1 MEEPLE
7 ALMLALLLLAA
18 VLVSSVIDQLVPK
31 ISSPLIQI
39 LLGLGI
45 ALLASS
51 QIKIELDDKLF
62 LVLFIAPLL
71 YDEAKNID
79 KASLWR
85 NRKPVLSLA
94 IGLVLATAL
103 VVGFAVHWLVPSIS
117 LFAAFALGAALGPTD
132 AVAVASLSKETSIS
146 SRSKSILEGESL
158 INDASGIVAF
168 QFALAAATTGT
179 FSLLNASL
187 DFVVSF
193 FGGILLGVVLGYVG
207 NFLVRRV
214 RSIGLENTT
223 FHVLFEVFTPFI
235 IYLVANVCHVSGV
248 IAVVVA
254 GLINVTSP
262 KGVIGPSVSR
272 MNIVSGSVWHVLT
285 YALNGIVFVLLG
297 TQLPLAMQ
305 DTWENVRITNSTLIL
320 LVFGLT
326 FVLLAT
332 RFLWVLAMDL
342 YHVRRDEK
350 RRFGKGDLRSALITT
365 FCGAKGTITLSIMFS
380 IPTYAVY
387 GPPNVPFPQRE
398 LLIFL
403 ACGVIVCTLL
413 LATFVV
419 PLLAPA
425 RDKGEEELRRID
437 QDAATTMDIMREV
450 IEMLTAQQT
459 RENRAE
465 TQAVIRSYND
475 RLARIKANNGIE
487 SEMNVEL
494 RVQAL
499 MWEYERA
506 MELMERGVVS
516 GVVAYRY
523 MGRLEQAM
531 QLLQHGKGHGTLK
544 RWNGRFRALWH
555 RGVRAV
561 LRELPGNTELAEQT
575 EEMRWLQTATRTY
588 AVEHLE
594 AAVASSQVPTEDAAA
609 VLVEYQRSVAALH
622 DARPTVT
629 SVIKA
634 GDRTEDIKRK
644 AYTFELE
651 QIQSAYEDDR
661 LSRAHAQRM
670 RESVQLMQMDLEDTV

>member
-1 MEEPLE
+1 ME
-7 ALMLALLLLAA
+7 ALTLGLLLLVA
-18 VLVSSVIDQLVPK
+18 VLASSLIDQIIPRVSL
-31 ISSPLIQI
+31 PLIQI
-39 LLGLGI
+39 VIGLLI
-45 ALLASS
+45 AVVAGG
-51 QIKIELDDKLF
+51 EVEVTLDPELF
-62 LVLFIAPLL
+62 LVMFIAPLL
-71 YDEAKNID
+71 YDEAKHAD
-79 KASLWR
+79 KQALWR
-85 NRKPVLSLA
+85 ERKPVLSLA
-94 IGLVLATAL
+94 IGLVVATTL
-103 VVGFAVHWLVPSIS
+103 VIGFLLNAFVPSIP
-117 LFAAFALGAALGPTD
+117 LAAAFALGAALGPTD
-132 AVAVASLSKETSIS
+132 AVAVSSLSKQVDIPKRQASML
-146 SRSKSILEGESL
+146 KGEL
-158 INDASGIVAF
+158 LLNDASGIVSF
-168 QFALAAATTGT
+168 QFAIAAVVTGS
-179 FSLLNASL
+179 FSLVDAGV
-187 DFVVSF
+187 DFLVEFV
-193 FGGILLGVVLGYVG
+193 GGLLLGILLGLLGNWVVK
-207 NFLVRRV
+207 RA
-214 RSIGLENTT
+214 RSIGVENTN
-223 FHVLFEVFTPFI
+223 FHVLFEVLIPFL

-342 YHVRRDEK
+342 FHVVRSEK
-350 RRFGKGDLRSALITT
+350 RRFNKGDLRSALITT

-450 IEMLTAQQT
+450 IEMLAAQQT

-465 TQAVIRSYND
+465 TRAVIRSYND

-516 GVVAYRY
+516 GVVA
-523 MGRLEQAM
+523 
-531 QLLQHGKGHGTLK
+531 
-544 RWNGRFRALWH
+544 
-555 RGVRAV
+555 
-561 LRELPGNTELAEQT
+561 
-575 EEMRWLQTATRTY
+575 
-588 AVEHLE
+588 
-594 AAVASSQVPTEDAAA
+594 
-609 VLVEYQRSVAALH
+609 
-622 DARPTVT
+622 
-629 SVIKA
+629 
-634 GDRTEDIKRK
+634 
-644 AYTFELE
+644 
-651 QIQSAYEDDR
+651 
-661 LSRAHAQRM
+661 
-670 RESVQLMQMDLEDTV
+670 

>member
-1 MEEPLE
+1 M
-7 ALMLALLLLAA
+7 
-18 VLVSSVIDQLVPK
+18 
-31 ISSPLIQI
+31 
-39 LLGLGI
+39 
-45 ALLASS
+45 
-51 QIKIELDDKLF
+51 
-62 LVLFIAPLL
+62 
-71 YDEAKNID
+71 
-79 KASLWR
+79 
-85 NRKPVLSLA
+85 
-94 IGLVLATAL
+94 
-103 VVGFAVHWLVPSIS
+103 
-117 LFAAFALGAALGPTD
+117 
-132 AVAVASLSKETSIS
+132 
-146 SRSKSILEGESL
+146 
-158 INDASGIVAF
+158 
-168 QFALAAATTGT
+168 
-179 FSLLNASL
+179 
-187 DFVVSF
+187 
-193 FGGILLGVVLGYVG
+193 
-207 NFLVRRV
+207 
-214 RSIGLENTT
+214 
-223 FHVLFEVFTPFI
+223 
-235 IYLVANVCHVSGV
+235 
-248 IAVVVA
+248 
-254 GLINVTSP
+254 
-262 KGVIGPSVSR
+262 
-272 MNIVSGSVWHVLT
+272 
-285 YALNGIVFVLLG
+285 
-297 TQLPLAMQ
+297 
-305 DTWENVRITNSTLIL
+305 
-320 LVFGLT
+320 
-326 FVLLAT
+326 
-332 RFLWVLAMDL
+332 
-342 YHVRRDEK
+342 
-350 RRFGKGDLRSALITT
+350 
-365 FCGAKGTITLSIMFS
+365 
-380 IPTYAVY
+380 
-387 GPPNVPFPQRE
+387 PFPQRE

-544 RWNGRFRALWH
+544 RLNGRFRALWH

-670 RESVQLMQMDLEDTV
+670 RESVQLMQMDLEDSV

>member
-1 MEEPLE
+1 M
-7 ALMLALLLLAA
+7 
-18 VLVSSVIDQLVPK
+18 
-31 ISSPLIQI
+31 
-39 LLGLGI
+39 
-45 ALLASS
+45 
-51 QIKIELDDKLF
+51 
-62 LVLFIAPLL
+62 
-71 YDEAKNID
+71 
-79 KASLWR
+79 
-85 NRKPVLSLA
+85 
-94 IGLVLATAL
+94 
-103 VVGFAVHWLVPSIS
+103 
-117 LFAAFALGAALGPTD
+117 
-132 AVAVASLSKETSIS
+132 
-146 SRSKSILEGESL
+146 
-158 INDASGIVAF
+158 
-168 QFALAAATTGT
+168 
-179 FSLLNASL
+179 
-187 DFVVSF
+187 
-193 FGGILLGVVLGYVG
+193 
-207 NFLVRRV
+207 
-214 RSIGLENTT
+214 
-223 FHVLFEVFTPFI
+223 
-235 IYLVANVCHVSGV
+235 
-248 IAVVVA
+248 
-254 GLINVTSP
+254 
-262 KGVIGPSVSR
+262 
-272 MNIVSGSVWHVLT
+272 
-285 YALNGIVFVLLG
+285 
-297 TQLPLAMQ
+297 
-305 DTWENVRITNSTLIL
+305 
-320 LVFGLT
+320 
-326 FVLLAT
+326 
-332 RFLWVLAMDL
+332 
-342 YHVRRDEK
+342 
-350 RRFGKGDLRSALITT
+350 
-365 FCGAKGTITLSIMFS
+365 
-380 IPTYAVY
+380 
-387 GPPNVPFPQRE
+387 PFPQRE

-450 IEMLTAQQT
+450 IEMLAAQQT

-465 TQAVIRSYND
+465 TRAVIRSYND

>member
-1 MEEPLE
+1 ME
-7 ALMLALLLLAA
+7 ALTLGLLLLAA
-18 VLVSSVIDQLVPK
+18 VLASSLIDQIIPRVSL
-31 ISSPLIQI
+31 PLIQI
-39 LLGLGI
+39 AIGLLI
-45 ALLASS
+45 AVVAGGDV
-51 QIKIELDDKLF
+51 EVTLDPELF
-62 LVLFIAPLL
+62 LVMFIAPLL
-71 YDEAKNID
+71 YDEAKHAD
-79 KASLWR
+79 KQALWR
-85 NRKPVLSLA
+85 ERKPVLSLA
-94 IGLVLATAL
+94 IGLVVATTL
-103 VVGFAVHWLVPSIS
+103 VIGFLLNAFVPSIP
-117 LFAAFALGAALGPTD
+117 LAAAFALGAALGPTD
-132 AVAVASLSKETSIS
+132 AVAVSSLSKQVDIPKRQASML
-146 SRSKSILEGESL
+146 KGEL
-158 INDASGIVAF
+158 LLNDASGIVSF
-168 QFALAAATTGT
+168 QFAIAAVVTGA
-179 FSLLNASL
+179 FSLIDASV
-187 DFVVSF
+187 DFLVEFV
-193 FGGILLGVVLGYVG
+193 GGLTLGVLLGLLGNWVVK
-207 NFLVRRV
+207 RA
-214 RSIGLENTT
+214 RSIGVENTN
-223 FHVLFEVFTPFI
+223 FHVLFEVLIPFL

-297 TQLPLAMQ
+297 TQLPLA
-305 DTWENVRITNSTLIL
+305 VRITNSTLIL

-670 RESVQLMQMDLEDTV
+670 RESVQLMQMDLEDSV

>member
-1 MEEPLE
+1 
-7 ALMLALLLLAA
+7 
-18 VLVSSVIDQLVPK
+18 
-31 ISSPLIQI
+31 
-39 LLGLGI
+39 
-45 ALLASS
+45 
-51 QIKIELDDKLF
+51 
-62 LVLFIAPLL
+62 
-71 YDEAKNID
+71 
-79 KASLWR
+79 
-85 NRKPVLSLA
+85 
-94 IGLVLATAL
+94 
-103 VVGFAVHWLVPSIS
+103 
-117 LFAAFALGAALGPTD
+117 
-132 AVAVASLSKETSIS
+132 
-146 SRSKSILEGESL
+146 
-158 INDASGIVAF
+158 
-168 QFALAAATTGT
+168 
-179 FSLLNASL
+179 
-187 DFVVSF
+187 
-193 FGGILLGVVLGYVG
+193 
-207 NFLVRRV
+207 
-214 RSIGLENTT
+214 
-223 FHVLFEVFTPFI
+223 
-235 IYLVANVCHVSGV
+235 
-248 IAVVVA
+248 
-254 GLINVTSP
+254 
-262 KGVIGPSVSR
+262 
-272 MNIVSGSVWHVLT
+272 
-285 YALNGIVFVLLG
+285 
-297 TQLPLAMQ
+297 
-305 DTWENVRITNSTLIL
+305 
-320 LVFGLT
+320 
-326 FVLLAT
+326 
-332 RFLWVLAMDL
+332 
-342 YHVRRDEK
+342 
-350 RRFGKGDLRSALITT
+350 
-365 FCGAKGTITLSIMFS
+365 MFS

-425 RDKGEEELRRID
+425 RDKGEEELHRID

-450 IEMLTAQQT
+450 IEMLAAQQT

-465 TQAVIRSYND
+465 TRAVIRSYND
-475 RLARIKANNGIE
+475 RLARIKANSGIE

-670 RESVQLMQMDLEDTV
+670 RESVQLMQMDLEDSV

>member
-1 MEEPLE
+1 
-7 ALMLALLLLAA
+7 
-18 VLVSSVIDQLVPK
+18 
-31 ISSPLIQI
+31 
-39 LLGLGI
+39 
-45 ALLASS
+45 
-51 QIKIELDDKLF
+51 
-62 LVLFIAPLL
+62 
-71 YDEAKNID
+71 
-79 KASLWR
+79 
-85 NRKPVLSLA
+85 
-94 IGLVLATAL
+94 
-103 VVGFAVHWLVPSIS
+103 
-117 LFAAFALGAALGPTD
+117 
-132 AVAVASLSKETSIS
+132 
-146 SRSKSILEGESL
+146 
-158 INDASGIVAF
+158 
-168 QFALAAATTGT
+168 
-179 FSLLNASL
+179 
-187 DFVVSF
+187 
-193 FGGILLGVVLGYVG
+193 
-207 NFLVRRV
+207 
-214 RSIGLENTT
+214 
-223 FHVLFEVFTPFI
+223 
-235 IYLVANVCHVSGV
+235 
-248 IAVVVA
+248 
-254 GLINVTSP
+254 
-262 KGVIGPSVSR
+262 
-272 MNIVSGSVWHVLT
+272 
-285 YALNGIVFVLLG
+285 
-297 TQLPLAMQ
+297 
-305 DTWENVRITNSTLIL
+305 
-320 LVFGLT
+320 
-326 FVLLAT
+326 
-332 RFLWVLAMDL
+332 
-342 YHVRRDEK
+342 
-350 RRFGKGDLRSALITT
+350 
-365 FCGAKGTITLSIMFS
+365 MFS

-450 IEMLTAQQT
+450 IEMLAAQQT

-465 TQAVIRSYND
+465 TRAVIRSYND

-588 AVEHLE
+588 AVEQLE